1 MSQIARSIGRAL
13 RLNED
18 LIEAISL
25 GHDLGHTPY
34 GHAGERALNCF
45 THFEHNEQSLRVVD
59 FLEYEGKG
67 MNLMYEVRD
76 GILNHTS
83 RGNAC
88 TLEGHVVAW
97 SDRIAYINHDIDDA
111 IRGGIIKNEDIPLVF
126 RETFGDKTGKRLNSM
141 IMDFIGN
148 SFGKNIASPSNE
160 FKEKINGLRKWMFE
174 NVYVSSEAKAEEGKA
189 VDMIKFLYEYFYYH
203 KDKIPREFL
212 DMDST
217 LEQKVCDYIAM
228 MSDTFAVKTFEDIT
242 VPKSW
247 SKL

>member
-1 MSQIARSIGRAL
+1 
-13 RLNED
+13 
-18 LIEAISL
+18 
-25 GHDLGHTPY
+25 
-34 GHAGERALNCF
+34 
-45 THFEHNEQSLRVVD
+45 
-59 FLEYEGKG
+59 
-67 MNLMYEVRD
+67 
-76 GILNHTS
+76 
-83 RGNAC
+83 
-88 TLEGHVVAW
+88 LEGHVVAW

-111 IRGGIIKNEDIPLVF
+111 IRGGIIKNEDIPPVF

-160 FKEKINGLRKWMFE
+160 FKDKINGLRKWMFE

>member
-1 MSQIARSIGRAL
+1 
-13 RLNED
+13 
-18 LIEAISL
+18 
-25 GHDLGHTPY
+25 
-34 GHAGERALNCF
+34 
-45 THFEHNEQSLRVVD
+45 
-59 FLEYEGKG
+59 
-67 MNLMYEVRD
+67 
-76 GILNHTS
+76 
-83 RGNAC
+83 
-88 TLEGHVVAW
+88 
-97 SDRIAYINHDIDDA
+97 
-111 IRGGIIKNEDIPLVF
+111 
-126 RETFGDKTGKRLNSM
+126 
-141 IMDFIGN
+141 
-148 SFGKNIASPSNE
+148 
-160 FKEKINGLRKWMFE
+160 MFE